1 MAIYH
6 AREDVRVLNLFF
18 PRPLGGGWR
27 SSVFA
32 CAIVIALAAFGGLA
46 NAAPELRLI
55 SIGTGGKNGVYYPV
69 GGVICELLNRNRMD
83 HGIRCVAKSTDG
95 SAANL
100 RDLRA
105 GRLTLALAQS
115 DLHHHAHNG
124 TGPFEDVG
132 ANRNLRSV
140 FSLHPEPFTVVAR
153 RDSNISHLNDLK
165 GKRVNVGN
173 PGSGQRATMEAVME
187 ALGWSLDDFDIASEL
202 PSDEQAQALC
212 EDRVD
217 AIVFTVG
224 HPNQSISDAVSD
236 CDAVLVPVTGDAI
249 DRLIATQPYYR
260 TAVIP
265 GDMYPGNSYDVK
277 TFGVGATLVG
287 IVGTDSTVV
296 YQIVK
301 SVFENFDEFKTLH
314 PALGVLERD
323 QMATEGL
330 SAPLH
335 YGAIRYFEDA
345 GIEWRQKRT
354 ASPE

>member
-1 MAIYH
+1 MTLYH
-6 AREDVRVLNLFF
+6 VREVVPVLNLFF
-18 PRPLGGGWR
+18 RRLLGGGLR
-27 SSVFA
+27 SRVVA
-32 CAIVIALAAFGGLA
+32 CAILIVLVAFGGLA

-83 HGIRCVAKSTDG
+83 HGIRCVAKSSDG

-115 DLHHHAHNG
+115 DLHHHAYNG

-153 RDSNISHLNDLK
+153 RDSNISHVNDLK

-249 DRLIATQPYYR
+249 DRLVAAQPFYR

-277 TFGVGATLVG
+277 TFGVGATLVAT
-287 IVGTDSTVV
+287 VGTDSPVV

-314 PALGVLERD
+314 PALGVLEKD

-345 GIEWRQKRT
+345 GIEWRQKRG
-354 ASPE
+354 ASTQ